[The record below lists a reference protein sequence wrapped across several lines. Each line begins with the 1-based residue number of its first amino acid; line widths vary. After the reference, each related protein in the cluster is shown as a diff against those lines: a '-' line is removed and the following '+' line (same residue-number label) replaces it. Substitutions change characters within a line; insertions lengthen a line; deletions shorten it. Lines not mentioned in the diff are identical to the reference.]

1 MSAKPL
7 ALGFIP
13 ARGGSKGVPGKNLK
27 PLAEKP
33 LIHWTIEAALASRLD
48 RVLLSTDAADIAEA
62 ARQAGA
68 EAPFLRPAE
77 FSGDASVMDD
87 AILHALKW
95 LRDTDGWIPDVIVVL
110 QPTSPLRRSE
120 HIDGCLDLLIRER
133 ACSVVSVS
141 DPMEHPSEMVYW
153 TPQDGM
159 RSFLESCPNMGSV
172 QRQAY
177 PKCYFVNGAVYAFT
191 REALENGQRMG
202 AQTLPFFMEQ
212 KDSIDIDTPDDFE
225 IAEALMLARL
235 SR

>member
-27 PLAEKP
+27 PLAGKP
-33 LIHWTIEAALASRLD
+33 LIPWTIEAALASRLD
-48 RVLLSTDAADIAEA
+48 RVLLSTDAADSAET

-110 QPTSPLRRSE
+110 QSTSPLRRSE
-120 HIDGCLDLLIRER
+120 HIDGLDILIRER

-141 DPMEHPSEMVYW
+141 DPMEHPSEVVSW
-153 TPQDGM
+153 TPQGSM
-159 RSFLESCPNMGSV
+159 RPFFESCSSMGSV

-177 PKCYFVNGAVYAFT
+177 PKCYFINGAVYAFT

-202 AQTLPFFMEQ
+202 AQTLPFFMAQ